1 MRSMLAIL
9 DLLPVVIFFAAY
21 RLYGIYEA
29 TLALIVAMV
38 LIIAT
43 HWFVKGTVSRMLLV
57 SGAFAVVLGGITI
70 WFENPVFLQW
80 KPTIV
85 YWIFGIVL
93 LAVDLVS
100 PRNIFERTLGETVE
114 VSRSAWRVL
123 NHVWVVIFVAMGVI
137 NIFVAYNYDMD
148 TWVQFKLY
156 LAIASVILGFV
167 VTAGFLYFF
176 MPAEEEA
183 AADEAVVESTID
195 GDNQAP

>member
-1 MRSMLAIL
+1 MLAIL

>member
-1 MRSMLAIL
+1 
-9 DLLPVVIFFAAY
+9 
-21 RLYGIYEA
+21 
-29 TLALIVAMV
+29 
-38 LIIAT
+38 
-43 HWFVKGTVSRMLLV
+43 MLLV